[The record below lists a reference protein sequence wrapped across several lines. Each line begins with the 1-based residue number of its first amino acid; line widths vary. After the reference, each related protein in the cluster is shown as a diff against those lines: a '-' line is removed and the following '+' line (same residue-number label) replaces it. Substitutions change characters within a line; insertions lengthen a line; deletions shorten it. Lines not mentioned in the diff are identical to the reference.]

1 MSRSPSRLKQLSP
14 GNYSGL
20 TGPVFGGNQRSNPQ
34 IGYGTAAAQKPS
46 VRHRKSPTKSTKKPM
61 SKTPTRQNLY
71 LATDDHCDG
80 HDRPRVSSR
89 SQRSIRI
96 DKNEARKRTMS
107 QVDADNLF
115 QQIYD
120 RNLGDLMGKRAH
132 DAETKRIVD
141 SKKMKE
147 CTFKPKKISKVRYE
161 NGLT

>member
-1 MSRSPSRLKQLSP
+1 
-14 GNYSGL
+14 
-20 TGPVFGGNQRSNPQ
+20 
-34 IGYGTAAAQKPS
+34 
-46 VRHRKSPTKSTKKPM
+46 
-61 SKTPTRQNLY
+61 
-71 LATDDHCDG
+71 
-80 HDRPRVSSR
+80 
-89 SQRSIRI
+89 
-96 DKNEARKRTMS
+96 MS

-161 NGLT
+161 NGLTFDERQAKWAQYKLEKKKHGMLIADYEANKECTFIPEILIPDNHKTFDPEFYERQ